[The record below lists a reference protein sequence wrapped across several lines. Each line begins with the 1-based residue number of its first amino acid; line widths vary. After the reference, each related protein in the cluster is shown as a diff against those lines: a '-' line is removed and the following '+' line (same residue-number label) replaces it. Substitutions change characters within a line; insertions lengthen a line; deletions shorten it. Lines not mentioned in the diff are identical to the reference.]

1 MKDGTSSGTGTS
13 STVVVRNLPSSTTS
27 SEFSEVFAA
36 LAPIQHAFV
45 VTTKKAGEGGV
56 QCEGYGF
63 VTFATK
69 QDAAAV
75 VEKQSVPWKNNE
87 SVTVAYAK
95 PRKRRHSEIEGAVA
109 ESPSSKRPVQPSKDP
124 NIPSLRPRLIF
135 RNLSWKIRNPEQL
148 EKMFRA
154 IGVPKEIRIP
164 RAKHGRMTGYA
175 FVEMKTRKAAA
186 RVIETINGK
195 EIEGRPVAVDWCVS
209 KDEWK
214 EHHKD
219 TSAIAEEEE
228 ETGIKTEDD
237 DDGIP
242 EETSDSEEEPG
253 MEPMEDD
260 GEEIG
265 DLPSPTSQTIF
276 IRNIPY
282 LVTRST
288 LFNLFRPLGHISS
301 LYLVTDPITNLSR
314 GTAFLTFSRPDPA
327 TVLLAFS
334 ESLRTGTAPPEQIER
349 YTLEGRTL
357 EFLPAVSHA
366 DADRL
371 KTEHATKKREDKRN
385 LFLLNEGQIDS
396 REPLYAALS
405 GMDLALRRDS
415 LKMRKDQLAAN
426 PSLHL
431 SLTRLAVRNIP
442 RSLTEKEFRELAI
455 KAVKEFDDEVQKE
468 LRKGL
473 TDEEKARDAN
483 TSKWGSKAVIQA
495 KIVEEKTG
503 RSKGYGFLEY
513 NSHENALKGL
523 RWLNARVVGE
533 RQVDGEGDRK
543 RRLLVEF
550 AIENAQ
556 VVKRRR
562 ERQEAGRRKAAAVK
576 REVTVKRE
584 AGVERREREKKGITV
599 TQGTE
604 RNMVKPKKNRKKN
617 AEGKPASS
625 DIGKIIGK
633 KRYLRKVR
641 GKAGK

>member
-1 MKDGTSSGTGTS
+1 MKDGKPSENGTS
-13 STVVVRNLPSSTTS
+13 STIVVRNLPSSTTS

-45 VTTKKAGEGGV
+45 VTKKTGEGLE
-56 QCEGYGF
+56 CEGYGF

-75 VEKQSVPWKNNE
+75 VEKQSVPWTNNE
-87 SVTVAYAK
+87 SVTVGYAK

-109 ESPSSKRPVQPSKDP
+109 ESHSPKRRVQPSKDP
-124 NIPSLRPRLIF
+124 TIPSLRPRLIF
-135 RNLSWKIRNPEQL
+135 RNLSWKIRNPRQL
-148 EKMFRA
+148 EKMVRT

-164 RAKHGRMTGYA
+164 RAKHGRMTGFA
-175 FVEMKTRKAAA
+175 FVEMKTRKTAAK
-186 RVIETINGK
+186 VIEAINGK

-209 KDEWK
+209 KDEWS

-219 TSAIAEEEE
+219 TTAIMEEVVEE
-228 ETGIKTEDD
+228 IAVKTEDE
-237 DDGIP
+237 DDGIL
-242 EETSDSEEEPG
+242 EETSNSEDEDDVEKMEEDSEKK
-253 MEPMEDD
+253 
-260 GEEIG
+260 G
-265 DLPSPTSQTIF
+265 DVPSATSQTIF

-301 LYLVTDPITNLSR
+301 LYLVTDPVTNLSR

-327 TVLLAFS
+327 TTLLALS

-357 EFLPAVSHA
+357 EFLPAVSHT

-371 KTEHATKKREDKRN
+371 KAEHATKKHEDRRN
-385 LFLLNEGQIDS
+385 LFLLKEGQIDS
-396 REPLYAALS
+396 SDPLYAALS

-442 RSLTEKEFRELAI
+442 RSLTGKEFRELAI
-455 KAVKEFDDEVQKE
+455 KAIKEFDDEVQKE
-468 LRKGL
+468 LREGL

-483 TSKWGSKAVIQA
+483 TSKRENRALIQA

-513 NSHENALKGL
+513 SSHENALKGL

-533 RQVDGEGDRK
+533 RQVDEEGDRK

-556 VVKRRR
+556 VVKRRW
-562 ERQEAGRRKAAAVK
+562 ERQEASRRKAAAVK
-576 REVTVKRE
+576 KELKAKKE
-584 AGVERREREKKGITV
+584 AAFEIRGKGARGLKFKQEADGRT
-599 TQGTE
+599 TMP
-604 RNMVKPKKNRKKN
+604 RKNRKSV
-617 AEGKPASS
+617 EGKPVSS
-625 DIGKIIGK
+625 DIGKIIAK

-641 GKAGK
+641 GKPGK

>member
-1 MKDGTSSGTGTS
+1 MKDSIPSESSTS

-27 SEFSEVFAA
+27 SELSEVFGA
-36 LAPIQHAFV
+36 LALIQHAFV
-45 VTTKKAGEGGV
+45 VTKKTGEGV

-75 VEKQSVPWKNNE
+75 VEKQSVPWKNNG

-95 PRKRRHSEIEGAVA
+95 PRKRRHSEIEGAVDG
-109 ESPSSKRPVQPSKDP
+109 SPPSKRPVQPSKDP

-148 EKMFRA
+148 EKMFRT
-154 IGVPKEIRIP
+154 IGVPKDIRIP

-186 RVIETINGK
+186 SVIKAINGK

-219 TSAIAEEEE
+219 TIAITEE
-228 ETGIKTEDD
+228 GGVKSDD
-237 DDGIP
+237 DDGIS
-242 EETSDSEEEPG
+242 EETSNSEEEQG
-253 MEPMEDD
+253 MEQMEED

-301 LYLVTDPITNLSR
+301 LYLVTDPVTNLSR

-327 TVLLAFS
+327 TTLLAFS
-334 ESLRTGTAPPEQIER
+334 ESLRTGTATPEQIEH

-396 REPLYAALS
+396 RDPLYAALS
-405 GMDLALRRDS
+405 GMDLTLRRDS
-415 LKMRKDQLAAN
+415 LKMRKEQLAAN

-442 RSLTEKEFRELAI
+442 RSVTDKGFRELAI

-468 LRKGL
+468 LREGL

-483 TSKWGSKAVIQA
+483 TSKRGSRAVIQA

-562 ERQEAGRRKAAAVK
+562 ERQEASRRKAAAVK
-576 REVTVKRE
+576 KEVEVKKE
-584 AGVERREREKKGITV
+584 AGLERREREKRRITV
-599 TQGTE
+599 TEGAEGKMT
-604 RNMVKPKKNRKKN
+604 KPKKNRKKS
-617 AEGKPASS
+617 AEGKPPSS